1 MERGNRGPPVRYFET
16 ATLLEKGK
24 FTGIFFADSC
34 GFHNTYRKSID
45 DAVRVGLH
53 IPKLDP
59 LIIAA
64 AMATVT
70 TNLAFGITSTTT
82 YEPPF
87 ALARRFTHHER
98 ACRLEYCNQ
107 RSSQCC
113 SQFGL
118 DKPVEHDERYLIA
131 DEYLD
136 FVYKLWE
143 SSWHDDAV
151 KRDHKTGTALV
162 RAINRHG
169 KYFPDI
175 PGPFISHPWIQLRTP
190 ALSQAGSSGAGTTF
204 GTMHAEA
211 VFIVQPTAEAAGA
224 KVAEYRAK
232 VAAIPI
238 VSKSFLA
245 YWCSLERVTKKLWRI
260 VHSGKATLMAR
271 QRCHS

>member
-24 FTGIFFADSC
+24 FTGIFCTFPFSCTVYVCLHFNHNRFAVADSC

-98 ACRLEYCNQ
+98 ACRL
-107 RSSQCC
+107 STSQLSNLSHCA
-113 SQFGL
+113 
-118 DKPVEHDERYLIA
+118 DKPY
-131 DEYLD
+131 
-136 FVYKLWE
+136 
-143 SSWHDDAV
+143 
-151 KRDHKTGTALV
+151 
-162 RAINRHG
+162 
-169 KYFPDI
+169 
-175 PGPFISHPWIQLRTP
+175 
-190 ALSQAGSSGAGTTF
+190 SSGWN
-204 GTMHAEA
+204 
-211 VFIVQPTAEAAGA
+211 IVTSALPSAARNL
-224 KVAEYRAK
+224 V
-232 VAAIPI
+232 
-238 VSKSFLA
+238 
-245 YWCSLERVTKKLWRI
+245 
-260 VHSGKATLMAR
+260 
-271 QRCHS
+271 